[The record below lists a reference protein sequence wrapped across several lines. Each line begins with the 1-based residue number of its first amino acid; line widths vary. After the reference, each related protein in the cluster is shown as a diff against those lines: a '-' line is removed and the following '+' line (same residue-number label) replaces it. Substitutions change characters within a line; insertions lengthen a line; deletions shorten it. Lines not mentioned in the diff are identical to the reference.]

1 MFVKFIDL
9 DKKFQ
14 VICLLLINVYIIN
27 KKLFYINNASITN
40 IKEFFHVNPFVDLFN
55 SNIERK
61 KTILIIELYGFHHE
75 CTPGYTKYFIDLGYN
90 VHILMKNVGIS
101 AFSLFPKIKNIQLF
115 IFQKLSQ
122 IKNNTKN
129 LSMIIKKYAFILL
142 QTTSLN
148 RKKLYNK
155 LGLFKVNNSFFIIHQ
170 FSSKVKTLINYSKQN
185 RIWTLNKISNGLEV
199 NPHFFGYIF
208 KRNKNDKIKF
218 FMTSTIKRNYKYIVQ
233 TVERLKEDNFDFEII
248 ISGRTNKFNS
258 ESIPKSII
266 NYFVFSFYVP
276 YSKLYLLVESSDYII
291 IPLDPKDDNDKLYNK
306 IKVTGSIQLAY
317 GFLKPPIIHKEFASF
332 YSLNI
337 RNSLL
342 YNDLNL
348 YNIMRKAIQLNKAN
362 YEKMQDNLLST
373 SKEIYERSLNNIKK
387 ALNKF

>member
-1 MFVKFIDL
+1 M
-9 DKKFQ
+9 
-14 VICLLLINVYIIN
+14 LLY
-27 KKLFYINNASITN
+27 Y
-40 IKEFFHVNPFVDLFN
+40 
-55 SNIERK
+55 
-61 KTILIIELYGFHHE
+61 
-75 CTPGYTKYFIDLGYN
+75 
-90 VHILMKNVGIS
+90 
-101 AFSLFPKIKNIQLF
+101 
-115 IFQKLSQ
+115 
-122 IKNNTKN
+122 
-129 LSMIIKKYAFILL
+129 
-142 QTTSLN
+142 
-148 RKKLYNK
+148 
-155 LGLFKVNNSFFIIHQ
+155 
-170 FSSKVKTLINYSKQN
+170 YSKQN

-362 YEKMQDNLLST
+362 YKKMQDNLLST
-373 SKEIYERSLNNIKK
+373 SKEIYYGFWNT
-387 ALNKF
+387 F